1 MRDKIIIQANIHV
14 SNAGSDNIDR
24 DINSSRKGLST
35 TLSSPLY
42 FENVVSSE
50 KWKNYLYAIK
60 YIQLL
65 FTYFNCTFC
74 WTSVLRL
81 VEKLFLPSE
90 NVIKVS

>member
-1 MRDKIIIQANIHV
+1 MRDKIIIQANIQV

-35 TLSSPLY
+35 MLSSQLY
-42 FENVVSSE
+42 FKNVVSSE

-60 YIQLL
+60 YIRL
-65 FTYFNCTFC
+65 FLTYFNYILC
-74 WTSVLRL
+74 WTSVPRL